1 MKVAVIG
8 IWIRGMQPGS
18 MISGFCSDFIRYLFQ
33 VLLGCDFR
41 SKCSAKKITES
52 RLLRFLVYQ
61 NNALFF
67 TFLHPYFGLS
77 LVQAMPKGFNQ
88 NVKKNRHLQKLD
100 LIYFYTWSHFCS
112 AYLLFVHIL
121 AVADNCQK
129 MTSLSLFVGSKDVGN
144 ECGSGTSWR
153 CSGSR

>member
-18 MISGFCSDFIRYLFQ
+18 MISGFCSDFICYLFQ

-67 TFLHPYFGLS
+67 TILLHRRDISTFLNNLT
-77 LVQAMPKGFNQ
+77 MTMKT
-88 NVKKNRHLQKLD
+88 
-100 LIYFYTWSHFCS
+100 IYFLNVYHL
-112 AYLLFVHIL
+112 AMLIIL
-121 AVADNCQK
+121 
-129 MTSLSLFVGSKDVGN
+129 TTL
-144 ECGSGTSWR
+144 TP
-153 CSGSR
+153 